1 MAQETAVVE
10 DVVGMGVMV
19 GMVTVVGVIITT
31 TATAMVVAT
40 AIMAIHPTGGGSSGS
55 NGGRFPTNSYRKK
68 SDTPSPRK
76 YDPARPDVSKKP
88 DAPTPHKPDVSKTP
102 DDRKGIDNN
111 KKPDID
117 KKPDTPKRNPEREK
131 IVVDFDKSKEKGT
144 SENDLVNN
152 LGGVLKSM
160 LPIF

>member
-68 SDTPSPRK
+68 SGS
-76 YDPARPDVSKKP
+76 
-88 DAPTPHKPDVSKTP
+88 
-102 DDRKGIDNN
+102 
-111 KKPDID
+111 
-117 KKPDTPKRNPEREK
+117 
-131 IVVDFDKSKEKGT
+131 
-144 SENDLVNN
+144 
-152 LGGVLKSM
+152 VLKSM